1 MNKMASYWLGW
12 LSLWGFTQICVA
24 RGIVSWGSED
34 NDAAEKLQLWYR
46 ERDNNYQLYASKT
59 AGGGELVCRVIDVFT
74 LHFQKCTDKIKTLLT
89 KRSKFHFAQ
98 YWKQIVPCV
107 STDKGVSSR
116 GSRVR
121 TKFYGS
127 IIDSGSD
134 RVLTMYNLTIIYI
147 KPFLFKKLAYLC
159 VYAVT

>member
-1 MNKMASYWLGW
+1 MAYWLRW
-12 LSLWGFTQICVA
+12 LSRRGFTQICVA
-24 RGIVSWGSED
+24 HGIVSWWSED
-34 NDAAEKLQLWYR
+34 NYEARELQLWYR
-46 ERDNNYQLYASKT
+46 EMDNCYRLYASNT
-59 AGGGELVCRVIDVFT
+59 AGVILVYVKLLMF
-74 LHFQKCTDKIKTLLT
+74 LLCTSKSALT
-89 KRSKFHFAQ
+89 KT
-98 YWKQIVPCV
+98 KQIVPCE

-159 VYAVT
+159 VYAVTLMYLL